1 VEHARA
7 LGLLG
12 LLGSNYL
19 GVGVGNM
26 LISKGKGIQGLDQG
40 GILENPPKTF
50 KAKLFE
56 AHKKV
61 SGKVWRFRV
70 QKK

>member
-1 VEHARA
+1 MEHARE

-26 LISKGKGIQGLDQG
+26 LISKGAEGIRGLDEG
-40 GILENPPKTF
+40 GILENPPKAF
-50 KAKLFE
+50 EDELFG
-56 AHKKV
+56 AHEKV
-61 SGKVWRFRV
+61 SEKV
-70 QKK
+70 